1 MASSE
6 AHTDAFNA
14 LVEHLR
20 RTVAR
25 RPGSMGRGEGS
36 DACDAEGGASGA
48 AAKPSWEWT
57 CLALV
62 RLLQQFPAGVSAAV
76 METQLVSQWQS

>member
-1 MASSE
+1 
-6 AHTDAFNA
+6 
-14 LVEHLR
+14 
-20 RTVAR
+20 
-25 RPGSMGRGEGS
+25 MGRGEGS

-76 METQLVSQWQS
+76 METQLVSQWQSQASPYPASCRMLTKSC